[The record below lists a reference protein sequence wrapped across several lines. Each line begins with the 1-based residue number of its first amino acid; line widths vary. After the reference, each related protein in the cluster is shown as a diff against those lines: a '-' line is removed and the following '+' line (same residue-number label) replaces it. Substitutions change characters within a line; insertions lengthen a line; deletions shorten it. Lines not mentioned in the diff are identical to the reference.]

1 MHCHLGSVQAAQTFA
16 AACLQAGACL
26 EVVETVGIVA
36 AVETADI
43 VVVVVVV
50 AVAADIRWETCIH
63 SEFDL
68 EQAV

>member
-1 MHCHLGSVQAAQTFA
+1 MQAAQTFA

-50 AVAADIRWETCIH
+50 VVVAVAADIRWETCIH